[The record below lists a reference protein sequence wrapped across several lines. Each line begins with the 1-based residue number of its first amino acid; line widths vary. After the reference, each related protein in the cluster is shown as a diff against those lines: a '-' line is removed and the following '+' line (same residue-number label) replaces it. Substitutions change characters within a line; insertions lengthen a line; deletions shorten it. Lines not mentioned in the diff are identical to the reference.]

1 MNKEILLKNKNIL
14 RIGLGTSGFGG
25 YFESNNINQEYQKK
39 FINFFDKA
47 YDYGIR
53 FIDTAESYASG
64 ESEKLLGYLPSHQK
78 DNLFIASK
86 FNFFESKLSTIES
99 SLDKTL
105 LRLKRE
111 YVDLYMPHWPY
122 PEMNMEELLETL
134 KKLKDKGKLKYI
146 GLSNFENY
154 FDNFKNFSEIKFYE
168 SELNPYYT
176 NSYKILSEHLDK
188 SQSFLIGYA
197 PFKQGIVFNKMS
209 KIYNFFKK
217 NYDNLS
223 ISLAQFIL
231 IWMLLLSNRNI
242 VIPKTE
248 NITRLNEFVDIF
260 QLDSTILKSIKK
272 KIDSLQFDKKVKIST
287 REIIMKEDGDRPIYF
302 NLQDAIENKYSLHP
316 NVLDIAN
323 EIKMNDGNLSKP
335 IRLIQDETS
344 NKFFCVDG
352 RLKYWAWV
360 YLYGYD
366 SKIESVVY

>member
-25 YFESNNINQEYQKK
+25 YFGSNSINQDYKKK
-39 FINFFDKA
+39 FINFFNKA

-53 FIDTAESYASG
+53 FVDTAESYASG
-64 ESEKLLGYLPSHQK
+64 ESEKLLGYLPNHQK

-86 FNFFESKLSTIES
+86 FNFFDSKLSTIES

-105 LRLKRE
+105 LRLNRD
-111 YVDLYMPHWPY
+111 YVDLYMPHWPF
-122 PEMNMEELLETL
+122 PEMNIEELMESL

-154 FDNFKNFSEIKFYE
+154 LKNFKNFPEIKFYE

-176 NSYKILSEHLDK
+176 NAYKILSQHLDK
-188 SQSFLIGYA
+188 SQSFLVGYA

-209 KIYNFFKK
+209 KIYNFFRK
-217 NYDNLS
+217 NYDNFPVT
-223 ISLAQFIL
+223 LAQFIL

-248 NITRLNEFVDIF
+248 NIKRLSEFVDIF
-260 QLDSTILKSIKK
+260 KLDHKIISAIKK
-272 KIDSLQFDKKVKIST
+272 KIISLQFDKELKIST
-287 REIIMKEDGDRPIYF
+287 KEIIMKKDGDRPIYF
-302 NLQDAIENKYSLHP
+302 SLQDALKNEYSLHP

-323 EIKMNDGNLSKP
+323 EIKKNKGNLLKP
-335 IRLIQDETS
+335 IRLIQDEKS
-344 NKFFCVDG
+344 KKYFCVDG

-360 YLYGYD
+360 YLYGKD
-366 SKIESVVY
+366 SQIQSVIY

>member
-25 YFESNNINQEYQKK
+25 YFASNSINQEYQKN

-47 YDYGIR
+47 YDHGIR

-86 FNFFESKLSTIES
+86 FNFFDSKLSIIES

-134 KKLKDKGKLKYI
+134 KKLKEKGKLKYI

-154 FDNFKNFSEIKFYE
+154 FSNFENFSEIKFYE

-176 NSYKILSEHLDK
+176 DAFRIFSKHLDN
-188 SQSFLIGYA
+188 SQSFFVGYA
-197 PFKQGIVFNKMS
+197 PFKQGIVFNEMS

-217 NYDNLS
+217 NYNNFSITLS
-223 ISLAQFIL
+223 QFIL
-231 IWMLLLSNRNI
+231 IWMLSLSNRNI
-242 VIPKTE
+242 VIPKTK
-248 NITRLNEFVDIF
+248 NINRLIEFLDIF
-260 QLDSTILKSIKK
+260 ELDPSILDIIKK
-272 KIDSLQFDKKVKIST
+272 KIVSLQFDKKVKISV
-287 REIIMKEDGDRPIYF
+287 REILMKKDGDRPIYF

-316 NVLDIAN
+316 NILDIAN
-323 EIKMNDGNLSKP
+323 EIKINNGKLSKP